1 MIGSEGIEIAV
12 SALLVCMFVYAVLS
26 KLIEEDF
33 RIADIKH
40 KEVINKLN
48 NDNYTQSELDEIHSR
63 GNLTFIEKADEW
75 MRLDLCVPGDAIGSA
90 APRCRKFNMNC
101 EQCLRDYASGKREH
115 EPIKFE
121 KTRIIE
127 CQ

>member
-1 MIGSEGIEIAV
+1 MIISEGIRIAV
-12 SALLVCMFVYAVLS
+12 LVVLFSGVIFIILS
-26 KLIEEDF
+26 KLMEEDF